1 MSTALE
7 TTPTALALRV
17 PDPSPGSR
25 RALSAILVA
34 MILLG
39 LAWELWL
46 APTGGR
52 TWALKVLPLA
62 LALPGAWRGRLYT
75 ARWLSLL
82 VWLYFTE
89 GVVRWTG
96 DPMPSA
102 LLAALQT
109 GLSLALFAVCGLQVR
124 SALRAARAAAQAA
137 PASGG

>member
-1 MSTALE
+1 MPAMAVHELSPPA
-7 TTPTALALRV
+7 PPLRV
-17 PDPSPGSR
+17 PDPPAWSR
-25 RALSAILVA
+25 QALSAVLLALVV
-34 MILLG
+34 LG

-75 ARWLSLL
+75 ARWLSLM

-96 DPMPSA
+96 DPLPGA
-102 LLAALQT
+102 ALAAGQT
-109 GLSLALFAVCGLQVR
+109 LLSLALFALCGLQVR
-124 SALRAARAAAQAA
+124 SALRAARRGGVAA
-137 PASGG
+137 